1 MKVSMRGDYGI
12 RALVDLAEHY
22 GEGPVQSKEIA
33 ERQFIPEP
41 YLDQLLTLLRKAGF
55 INSRRGPQGGHILA
69 KDPENLALAEVFQV
83 LEGSTAVIGCL
94 DGTIECE
101 LSGRC
106 GQQEVWQELTDASQ
120 RLLAATSIGQLVD
133 RQRQLKQRAMYHI

>member
-22 GEGPVQSKEIA
+22 GEGPVQSREIA
-33 ERQFIPEP
+33 ERQYIPEP

-55 INSRRGPQGGHILA
+55 IHSRRGPHGGHMLA
-69 KDPENLALAEVFQV
+69 REPENLPLVEVFQV
-83 LEGSTAVIGCL
+83 LEGSNAVIGCL
-94 DGTIECE
+94 DGTIDCK

-106 GQQEVWQELTDASQ
+106 GQQEIWQQLTQASQ
-120 RLLAATSIGQLVD
+120 RLLAATSIGQLVT
-133 RQRQLKQRAMYHI
+133 RQKALQQRAMYHI